1 MDKKHLFMTA
11 YTVSMYKHN
20 IEVDKFTN
28 IGYEE
33 PNMYWCI
40 LGLEGSW
47 GRVVAEAN
55 LVWPGRTF

>member
-1 MDKKHLFMTA
+1 MIA
-11 YTVSMYKHN
+11 YTVSMYKRN

-55 LVWPGRTF
+55 WVWPGRTF